1 MGYSQLSQD
10 IFVLNFFDNQPGFYL
25 ELGCNDGTRNTNS
38 NCLLLEE
45 NGWDGIG
52 VDIGNIDVFNS
63 HRKGRG
69 IQADLTK
76 IKIQDIL
83 DECKAPEI
91 IDYFS
96 YDVDDA
102 LKPSLESLSLEKY
115 KFSLIH
121 FEHNEYLAS
130 DPLYTGL
137 KQAGREKFLNA
148 GYELLVDNLLYINN
162 GAVEDWYIHPD
173 LIDQHKK
180 ILLQDIYHADI
191 LSAYGYR

>member
-10 IFVLNFFDNQPGFYL
+10 VFVLNFFDKLPGFYL

-52 VDIGNIDVFNS
+52 VDIGNIDTFNS

-69 IQADLTK
+69 IQADLTNVR
-76 IKIQDIL
+76 IQDIL
-83 DECKAPEI
+83 HDCKAPEI

-102 LKPSLESLSLEKY
+102 LKPSLKSLCLEKY
-115 KFSLIH
+115 KFKLIH
-121 FEHNEYLAS
+121 FEHNEYLTG

-137 KQAGREKFLNA
+137 KQEGKEKFLNA
-148 GYELLVDNLLYINN
+148 GYELLVDNLLYLNH
-162 GAVEDWYIHPD
+162 GAVEDWYVHPELVD
-173 LIDQHKK
+173 EQKR
-180 ILLQDIYHADI
+180 ILLKDIYHADI

>member
-10 IFVLNFFDNQPGFYL
+10 VFVLNFFNKQPGFYL
-25 ELGCNDGTRNTNS
+25 ELGCNDGTSNTNS

-45 NGWDGIG
+45 NGWTGIG

-69 IQADLTK
+69 IQADLTQTR
-76 IKIQDIL
+76 IQDIL

-115 KFSLIH
+115 KFKLIH
-121 FEHNEYLAS
+121 FEHNEYLTG

-137 KQAGREKFLNA
+137 KQAGREKFINA
-148 GYELLVDNLLYINN
+148 GYELLVDNLIYLNN
-162 GAVEDWYIHPD
+162 GAVEDWYVYPE
-173 LIDQHKK
+173 LVSQQQK
-180 ILLQDIYHADI
+180 IFLKDIYHADI